1 MKAPTAEYIVLVA
14 MLAALC
20 VSCETTPKPNPA
32 QTKVLRAD
40 WVNPYPKGS
49 YEHFTA
55 EPNYPK
61 TYNVFKNRDVL
72 ASTDGSNARV
82 LIDLGLQ
89 RAVLFNGDEVAMD
102 YPIASGK
109 SAFPTPPGDYKIV
122 EKLQADKRSNLYGK
136 IYDADGNLHKKD
148 ADSTKDK
155 VPEGGKFEGALMPY
169 WMRLTWSGVGMH
181 QGRVPRYPASHGCVR
196 IPSGIAS
203 TVFAKTDLGTPVSIV
218 P

>member
-1 MKAPTAEYIVLVA
+1 MNFSTPTLLAA

-20 VSCETTPKPNPA
+20 VSCETTPKPNPD
-32 QTKVLRAD
+32 QTKVLRAE

-72 ASTDGSNARV
+72 SSTDGSNARV
-82 LIDLGLQ
+82 IIDLGLQ
-89 RAVLFNGDEVAMD
+89 RAVLFNGDSVAMD

-109 SAFPTPPGDYKIV
+109 KAFPTPPGDYKIV
-122 EKLQADKRSNLYGK
+122 EKLKADKRSNLYGK
-136 IYDADGNLHKKD
+136 IYDAEGNLHKKD

-196 IPSGIAS
+196 IPSGVAS
-203 TVFAKTDLGTPVSIV
+203 TVFAKTNLGTPVSIV